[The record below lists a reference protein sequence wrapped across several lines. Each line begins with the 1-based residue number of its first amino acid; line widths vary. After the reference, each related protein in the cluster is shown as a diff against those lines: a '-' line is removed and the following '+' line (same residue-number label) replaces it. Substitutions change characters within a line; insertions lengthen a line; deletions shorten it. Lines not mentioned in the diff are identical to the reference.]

1 MTLLFQLLKAMVGRF
16 WPFILKIAGSFL
28 ESAFKWSIVLSVAGL
43 LGFTDVGKEIC
54 LWAFDGI
61 LSVFDYII
69 TLVPVPDEL
78 KQFNLQSLFSSLPGQ
93 ILGLMGYVG
102 IPEVTVIIS
111 SAFVVRL
118 TRDIL
123 RF

>member
-1 MTLLFQLLKAMVGRF
+1 MTLLFQLLRAMIVRF

-43 LGFTDVGKEIC
+43 LGFTDIGKEVC

-61 LSVFDYII
+61 LDVMDYII
-69 TLVPVPDEL
+69 TLVPIPDTL
-78 KQFNLQSLFSSLPGQ
+78 KEYNLQSLFSSLPGQ
-93 ILGLMGYVG
+93 LLGLLGYVG
-102 IPEVTVIIS
+102 LPEVTVIIT
-111 SAFVVRL
+111 SALTVRL